1 MKTSLSSRLFLVGLL
16 LSAIVVMV
24 SLQRTSVAQDA
35 PGGER
40 ARLTLPSY
48 WSRLFGS
55 TAILERERGGRA
67 KLLYD
72 LFETPLMLLPGK
84 QPSTVICIY
93 MFDIKNEA
101 IVFDLGAP
109 KGRYAPIHGEE
120 DLRWIVQ
127 GSELP
132 FQRVSLG
139 ELQYVRKLVHDMP
152 EREYKRA
159 VVSSIDLGLIKLCA
173 PRWRT
178 QEILDQMVQD
188 MEHPQ

>member
-1 MKTSLSSRLFLVGLL
+1 MKTPLGSRLLLVGLAL
-16 LSAIVVMV
+16 LVIGAIV

-40 ARLTLPSY
+40 VRLTLPSY

-55 TAILERERGGRA
+55 TALLERERGGGA

-72 LFETPLMLLPGK
+72 LFETPLILLPGK

-93 MFDIKNEA
+93 IFDIKNEA
-101 IVFDLGAP
+101 IVFDLGAQR
-109 KGRYAPIHGEE
+109 GHYSPIHGEE
-120 DLRWIVQ
+120 DLRWIIQ

-132 FQRVSLG
+132 FRRATLG
-139 ELQYVRKLVHDMP
+139 ELRYIRDVVREMP

-159 VVSSIDLGLIKLCA
+159 VVSSVGLGSLKLYT
-173 PRWRT
+173 PRRRT
-178 QEILDQMVQD
+178 KKILDQMLQD
-188 MEHPQ
+188 MEAAQ